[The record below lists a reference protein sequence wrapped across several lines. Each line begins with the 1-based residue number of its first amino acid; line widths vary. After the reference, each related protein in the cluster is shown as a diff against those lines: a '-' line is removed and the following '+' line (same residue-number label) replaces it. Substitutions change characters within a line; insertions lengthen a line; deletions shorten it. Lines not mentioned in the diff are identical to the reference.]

1 MIKNFEQLMYKV
13 QDMQNKTVAIAAAHS
28 YTALEASVEAKKE
41 NIADSLLIG
50 DKAYILDLL
59 EEKAPAFLDA
69 FEIIDTGKNLKL
81 AAQEAVNTVHAGKA
95 DILMKGKCDTATLL
109 KAVLDHETGLRTG
122 EILSDVLV
130 YEHPERLILLSD
142 GGINLYPSLE
152 DKISIV
158 RNSVRVARGL
168 GCEVPKVAMLAA
180 VEVVNKKMKSTIDAA
195 EIARLNREGIVTNCI
210 VDGPLA
216 LDLAISEE
224 AARVKGYKSEVAGK
238 ADVLIVSSIE
248 AGNIFGKALTYY
260 CKYRVAHIVMGAKVP
275 ILIASRADFTETKKL
290 SMALGVASVL

>member
-1 MIKNFEQLMYKV
+1 MIKNFDVLLQEVKNH
-13 QDMQNKTVAIAAAHS
+13 QNKIVALAAAHS
-28 YTALEASVEAKKE
+28 YTALEAAVEAKKE

-59 EEKAPAFLDA
+59 KQKAPDFVDA
-69 FEIIDTGKNLKL
+69 FEIIDTGKDLKL
-81 AAQEAVNTVHAGKA
+81 AAQEAVNAIRAGKA

-168 GCEVPKVAMLAA
+168 GCPLPRVALLTA
-180 VEVVNKKMKSTIDAA
+180 VEVVNKKMQSTIDAA
-195 EIARLNREGIVTNCI
+195 EITRLNRTGEITNC
-210 VDGPLA
+210 VVEGPIA
-216 LDLAISEE
+216 FDLAISEE
-224 AARVKGYKSEVAGK
+224 AARVKGFKSDVAGK
-238 ADVLIVSSIE
+238 ANVLIVSNIE
-248 AGNIFGKALTYY
+248 AGNILGKALTYY
-260 CKYRVAHIVMGAKVP
+260 CNFRVAHIVMGATVP
-275 ILIASRADFTETKKL
+275 ILIASRADSTETKKM
-290 SMALGVASVL
+290 SMALGVMSVL

>member
-1 MIKNFEQLMYKV
+1 MIGSFDELLFRVKGHS
-13 QDMQNKTVAIAAAHS
+13 NKTVAIAAAHTYS
-28 YTALEASVEAKKE
+28 VLEAAVEAKKE
-41 NIADSLLIG
+41 NIANSLLIG

-59 EEKAPAFLDA
+59 KQEAPDFMDA
-69 FEIIDTGKNLKL
+69 FEIIDTGSDLKL
-81 AAQEAVNTVHAGKA
+81 AASEAVKVVHAGKA
-95 DILMKGKCDTATLL
+95 DILMKGKCNTATLL
-109 KAVLDHETGLRTG
+109 RAVLDNDTGLRTG

-142 GGINLYPSLE
+142 GGINLYPDLE

-180 VEVVNKKMKSTIDAA
+180 VEVVNKKMQSTIDAA
-195 EIARLNREGIVTNCI
+195 EIAQLNREGKIKNCI
-210 VDGPLA
+210 VEGPLA

-224 AARVKGYKSEVAGK
+224 AARIKGYESAVAGK
-238 ADVLIVSSIE
+238 ADVLIVSNIE

-260 CKYRVAHIVMGAKVP
+260 CNYRVAHIVMGAKVP
-275 ILIASRADFTETKKL
+275 ILIASRADSTETKKM
-290 SMALGVASVL
+290 SITLGVMSVL